1 MVRHKYRAKS
11 VVIDGIKFAST
22 KEGDRY
28 LDLKML
34 LSAGV
39 IRDLELQPEF
49 LIEILGREIK
59 YRSGRQVKYIADF
72 RYFDDESDQI
82 VVEDVKG
89 YRTPV
94 YKLKLALMSAMGIE
108 VIEV

>member
-1 MVRHKYRAKS
+1 MARHKYRAKP

-34 LSAGV
+34 RSADV
-39 IRDLELQPEF
+39 IRDIELQPEF
-49 LIEILGREIK
+49 LIEIEGVKIK
-59 YRSGRQVKYIADF
+59 YRSGRQVRYVADF
-72 RYFDDESDQI
+72 RYFDIEKGYS

-108 VIEV
+108 VTEI